1 MPIMIENIN
10 AQTITP
16 ALGKNPR
23 QLYEHQEEAIR
34 KLDAMDKRGSFRTL
48 LVLPTGG
55 GKTLTATYWLLR
67 NAVDQNK
74 KILWLAH
81 RHLLLE
87 QAAEAFAR
95 NAYTDTM
102 VNRTVFNYRIISGM
116 HDKPVH
122 IQKTDRILIA
132 SKDSMIRS
140 LDKLKNWLNGEEI
153 YLVIDEAHHAV
164 AKSYKKIIQYVADHT
179 KSMKLLGLTA
189 TPFRT
194 SEDEQGALKQVFT
207 DDIVYKTD
215 LDALIKKG
223 ILATPTFIDCN
234 TNIQFTEHLGVQAL
248 KSIENLDTLPE
259 NIANDI
265 ADNKERNRI
274 IVEEYLHNYEKY
286 GQTIVFALNKVHAIA
301 LNKLFNE
308 KGKAYGIR
316 SEFIISEV
324 QDMITG
330 ITISNADNERK
341 IEAYRNGEIQVLINV
356 NILTEGTDLPKTHT
370 VFLTRP
376 TVSTTLMTQMVGRAL
391 RGLKAGGTKEAYIV
405 SFVDD
410 WNDKIAWVN
419 PETLTEAEYHEKETL
434 AETQKQQ
441 IRLIAISKIEEF
453 ARMADAAVDTSA
465 LDSTPAIE
473 LIPLGMYMLST
484 LECNHQILVYN
495 STQNAYQSLIRDLPN
510 LMEHYGIEG
519 ETIPEETL
527 DDMTEHCFQSYFDEN
542 MIPSCN
548 RNDIEHL
555 LKFYAQKAVAPLFVT
570 IDEMERKK
578 LDVSE
583 IAKKIYDED
592 MRRSEK
598 NAYIQSL
605 WTEEGSLL
613 PVYYTN
619 PYFFKKLI
627 DLELDKLDGDIEI
640 AAAEPQTE
648 AELRNL
654 EQFPLQKIIELYPK
668 IGLQLKEDAFAAARN
683 DDGSY
688 VCAGC
693 GEVFPTRLFL
703 QVDHIVP
710 MAKGGLSVPDN
721 LQVLCRTCN
730 QRKGDHCC
738 HIQHIGSR
746 QTMLRY
752 ICFSKIRLTKEK
764 TRSYGTCLKI
774 TRHISRQSIAAHIC
788 SSSRA
793 S

>member
-1 MPIMIENIN
+1 MTDMPIMIENIN

-55 GKTLTATYWLLR
+55 GKTLTAAYWLLR

-179 KSMKLLGLTA
+179 KSMRLLGLTA

-215 LDALIKKG
+215 LDTLIKKG

-605 WTEEGSLL
+605 WAEEGSLL

-730 QRKGDHCC
+730 QRKGDH
-738 HIQHIGSR
+738 
-746 QTMLRY
+746 
-752 ICFSKIRLTKEK
+752 
-764 TRSYGTCLKI
+764 
-774 TRHISRQSIAAHIC
+774 
-788 SSSRA
+788 
-793 S
+793 

>member
-1 MPIMIENIN
+1 MTDMPIMIENIN

-55 GKTLTATYWLLR
+55 GKTLTAAYWLLR

-102 VNRTVFNYRIISGM
+102 VNRTIFNYRIISGM

-215 LDALIKKG
+215 LDTLIKKG

-405 SFVDD
+405 TFIDN

-605 WTEEGSLL
+605 WAEEGSLL

-730 QRKGDHCC
+730 QRKGDH
-738 HIQHIGSR
+738 
-746 QTMLRY
+746 
-752 ICFSKIRLTKEK
+752 
-764 TRSYGTCLKI
+764 
-774 TRHISRQSIAAHIC
+774 
-788 SSSRA
+788 
-793 S
+793 

>member
-55 GKTLTATYWLLR
+55 GKTLTAAYWLLR

-223 ILATPTFIDCN
+223 ILATPKFKKWN
-234 TNIQFTEHLGVQAL
+234 TNLQFTEHLGVTAL
-248 KSIENLDTLPE
+248 KSIENLDMLPE
-259 NIANDI
+259 NIVNDI
-265 ADNKERNRI
+265 AGSKERNRI
-274 IVEEYLHNYEKY
+274 IVDEYINNYEKY
-286 GQTIVFALNKVHAIA
+286 GPTIVFALNKNHAIT
-301 LNKLFNE
+301 LNALFNE
-308 KGKAYGIR
+308 KGKKYGIK

-405 SFVDD
+405 TFIDN

-495 STQNAYQSLIRDLPN
+495 STQNAYQNLIRDLPN

-583 IAKKIYDED
+583 IARKIYDED

-598 NAYIQSL
+598 NAYIQNL
-605 WTEEGSLL
+605 WAEEGSLL

-710 MAKGGLSVPDN
+710 MAKGGLSVPEN

-730 QRKGDHCC
+730 QRKGDH
-738 HIQHIGSR
+738 
-746 QTMLRY
+746 
-752 ICFSKIRLTKEK
+752 
-764 TRSYGTCLKI
+764 
-774 TRHISRQSIAAHIC
+774 
-788 SSSRA
+788 
-793 S
+793 

>member
-55 GKTLTATYWLLR
+55 GKTLTAAYWLLR

-215 LDALIKKG
+215 LDTLIKKG

-274 IVEEYLHNYEKY
+274 IVEKYLHNYEKY

-308 KGKAYGIR
+308 KGKAYGIK

-405 SFVDD
+405 TFIDN

-605 WTEEGSLL
+605 WAEEGSLL

-730 QRKGDHCC
+730 QRKGDH
-738 HIQHIGSR
+738 
-746 QTMLRY
+746 
-752 ICFSKIRLTKEK
+752 
-764 TRSYGTCLKI
+764 
-774 TRHISRQSIAAHIC
+774 
-788 SSSRA
+788 
-793 S
+793 

>member
-55 GKTLTATYWLLR
+55 GKTLTAAYWLLR

-405 SFVDD
+405 SFIDD

-730 QRKGDHCC
+730 QRKGDH
-738 HIQHIGSR
+738 
-746 QTMLRY
+746 
-752 ICFSKIRLTKEK
+752 
-764 TRSYGTCLKI
+764 
-774 TRHISRQSIAAHIC
+774 
-788 SSSRA
+788 
-793 S
+793 

>member
-34 KLDAMDKRGSFRTL
+34 KLDAMDKRGAFRTL

-55 GKTLTATYWLLR
+55 GKTLTAAYWLLR

-215 LDALIKKG
+215 LDTLIKKG

-274 IVEEYLHNYEKY
+274 IVEKYLHNYEKY

-405 SFVDD
+405 TFIDD

-605 WTEEGSLL
+605 WAEEGSLL

-683 DDGSY
+683 DDGNY

-710 MAKGGLSVPDN
+710 MAKSGLSVPDN

-730 QRKGDHCC
+730 QRKGDH
-738 HIQHIGSR
+738 
-746 QTMLRY
+746 
-752 ICFSKIRLTKEK
+752 
-764 TRSYGTCLKI
+764 
-774 TRHISRQSIAAHIC
+774 
-788 SSSRA
+788 
-793 S
+793 

>member
-55 GKTLTATYWLLR
+55 GKTLTAAYWLLR

-215 LDALIKKG
+215 LDTLIKKG

-308 KGKAYGIR
+308 KGKAYGIK

-405 SFVDD
+405 TFIDN

-605 WTEEGSLL
+605 WAEEGSLL

-730 QRKGDHCC
+730 QRKGDH
-738 HIQHIGSR
+738 
-746 QTMLRY
+746 
-752 ICFSKIRLTKEK
+752 
-764 TRSYGTCLKI
+764 
-774 TRHISRQSIAAHIC
+774 
-788 SSSRA
+788 
-793 S
+793 

>member
-1 MPIMIENIN
+1 MTDMPIMIENIN

-55 GKTLTATYWLLR
+55 GKTLTAAYWLLR

-215 LDALIKKG
+215 LDTLIKKG

-259 NIANDI
+259 HIVNDI
-265 ADNKERNRI
+265 AGSKERNRI
-274 IVEEYLHNYEKY
+274 IVDEYINNYEKY
-286 GQTIVFALNKVHAIA
+286 GPTIVFALNKNHAIT
-301 LNKLFNE
+301 LNALFNE
-308 KGKAYGIR
+308 KGKKYGIK

-419 PETLTEAEYHEKETL
+419 PETLTVAEYHEKETL

-605 WTEEGSLL
+605 WAEEGSLL

-730 QRKGDHCC
+730 QRKGDH
-738 HIQHIGSR
+738 
-746 QTMLRY
+746 
-752 ICFSKIRLTKEK
+752 
-764 TRSYGTCLKI
+764 
-774 TRHISRQSIAAHIC
+774 
-788 SSSRA
+788 
-793 S
+793 

>member
-1 MPIMIENIN
+1 MTDMPIMIENIN

-55 GKTLTATYWLLR
+55 GKTLTAAYWLLR

-215 LDALIKKG
+215 LDTLIKKG

-259 NIANDI
+259 NIVNDI
-265 ADNKERNRI
+265 AGSKERNRI
-274 IVEEYLHNYEKY
+274 IVDEYINNYEKY
-286 GQTIVFALNKVHAIA
+286 GPTIVFALNKNHAIT
-301 LNKLFNE
+301 LNALFNE
-308 KGKAYGIR
+308 KGKKYGIK

-419 PETLTEAEYHEKETL
+419 PETITVAEYHEKETL

-605 WTEEGSLL
+605 WAEEGSLL

-730 QRKGDHCC
+730 QRKGDH
-738 HIQHIGSR
+738 
-746 QTMLRY
+746 
-752 ICFSKIRLTKEK
+752 
-764 TRSYGTCLKI
+764 
-774 TRHISRQSIAAHIC
+774 
-788 SSSRA
+788 
-793 S
+793 

>member
-55 GKTLTATYWLLR
+55 GKTLTAAYWLLR

-605 WTEEGSLL
+605 WAEEGSLL

-654 EQFPLQKIIELYPK
+654 EQLPLQKIIELYPK

-730 QRKGDHCC
+730 QRKGDH
-738 HIQHIGSR
+738 
-746 QTMLRY
+746 
-752 ICFSKIRLTKEK
+752 
-764 TRSYGTCLKI
+764 
-774 TRHISRQSIAAHIC
+774 
-788 SSSRA
+788 
-793 S
+793 

>member
-34 KLDAMDKRGSFRTL
+34 KLDAMDKRGAFRTL

-55 GKTLTATYWLLR
+55 GKTLTAAYWLLR

-215 LDALIKKG
+215 LDTLIKKG

-405 SFVDD
+405 TFIDN

-527 DDMTEHCFQSYFDEN
+527 DDMTEHCLQSYFDEN

-605 WTEEGSLL
+605 WAEEGSLL

-654 EQFPLQKIIELYPK
+654 EQFPLQKIIEPYPK

-710 MAKGGLSVPDN
+710 MAKGGLSVPEN

-730 QRKGDHCC
+730 QRKGDH
-738 HIQHIGSR
+738 
-746 QTMLRY
+746 
-752 ICFSKIRLTKEK
+752 
-764 TRSYGTCLKI
+764 
-774 TRHISRQSIAAHIC
+774 
-788 SSSRA
+788 
-793 S
+793 

>member
-1 MPIMIENIN
+1 MIENIN

-55 GKTLTATYWLLR
+55 GKTLTAAYWLLR

-116 HDKPVH
+116 HDKPIH

-215 LDALIKKG
+215 LDTLIKKG

-453 ARMADAAVDTSA
+453 ARMADAAVDSSA

-605 WTEEGSLL
+605 WAEEGSLL

-710 MAKGGLSVPDN
+710 MAKGGLSVPEN

-730 QRKGDHCC
+730 QRKGDH
-738 HIQHIGSR
+738 
-746 QTMLRY
+746 
-752 ICFSKIRLTKEK
+752 
-764 TRSYGTCLKI
+764 
-774 TRHISRQSIAAHIC
+774 
-788 SSSRA
+788 
-793 S
+793 

>member
-55 GKTLTATYWLLR
+55 GKTLTAAYWLLR

-122 IQKTDRILIA
+122 IQKTDRILIT

-215 LDALIKKG
+215 LDTLIKKG

-274 IVEEYLHNYEKY
+274 IVEKYLHNYEKY

-434 AETQKQQ
+434 AEAQKQQ

-510 LMEHYGIEG
+510 LMEHYSIEG

-583 IAKKIYDED
+583 IAKRIYDED

-605 WTEEGSLL
+605 WAEEGSLL

-654 EQFPLQKIIELYPK
+654 EQLPLQKIIELYPK

-730 QRKGDHCC
+730 QRKGDH
-738 HIQHIGSR
+738 
-746 QTMLRY
+746 
-752 ICFSKIRLTKEK
+752 
-764 TRSYGTCLKI
+764 
-774 TRHISRQSIAAHIC
+774 
-788 SSSRA
+788 
-793 S
+793 

>member
-1 MPIMIENIN
+1 MTDMPIMIENIN

-55 GKTLTATYWLLR
+55 GKTLTAAYWLLR

-215 LDALIKKG
+215 LDTLIKKG

-259 NIANDI
+259 NIVNDI
-265 ADNKERNRI
+265 AGSKERNRI
-274 IVEEYLHNYEKY
+274 IVDEYINNYEKY
-286 GQTIVFALNKVHAIA
+286 GPTIVFALNKNHAIT
-301 LNKLFNE
+301 LNALFNE
-308 KGKAYGIR
+308 KGKKYGIK

-434 AETQKQQ
+434 AEAQKQQ

-605 WTEEGSLL
+605 WAEEGSLL

-730 QRKGDHCC
+730 QRKGDH
-738 HIQHIGSR
+738 
-746 QTMLRY
+746 
-752 ICFSKIRLTKEK
+752 
-764 TRSYGTCLKI
+764 
-774 TRHISRQSIAAHIC
+774 
-788 SSSRA
+788 
-793 S
+793 

>member
-55 GKTLTATYWLLR
+55 GKTLTAAYWLLR

-223 ILATPTFIDCN
+223 ILATPVFKKWN
-234 TNIQFTEHLGVQAL
+234 TNLQFTEHLGVKAL
-248 KSIENLDTLPE
+248 KSIENLDMLPE
-259 NIANDI
+259 NIVNDI
-265 ADNKERNRI
+265 AGSKERNRI
-274 IVEEYLHNYEKY
+274 IVDEYINNYEKY
-286 GQTIVFALNKVHAIA
+286 GSTIVFALNKNHAIT
-301 LNKLFNE
+301 LNALFNE
-308 KGKAYGIR
+308 KGKKYGIK

-405 SFVDD
+405 TFIDN

-542 MIPSCN
+542 MIPSCI
-548 RNDIEHL
+548 RNDVEHL

-605 WTEEGSLL
+605 WAEEGSLL

-730 QRKGDHCC
+730 QRKGDH
-738 HIQHIGSR
+738 
-746 QTMLRY
+746 
-752 ICFSKIRLTKEK
+752 
-764 TRSYGTCLKI
+764 
-774 TRHISRQSIAAHIC
+774 
-788 SSSRA
+788 
-793 S
+793 

>member
-55 GKTLTATYWLLR
+55 GKTLTAAYWLLR

-730 QRKGDHCC
+730 QRKGDH
-738 HIQHIGSR
+738 
-746 QTMLRY
+746 
-752 ICFSKIRLTKEK
+752 
-764 TRSYGTCLKI
+764 
-774 TRHISRQSIAAHIC
+774 
-788 SSSRA
+788 
-793 S
+793 

>member
-55 GKTLTATYWLLR
+55 GKTLTAAYWLLR

-102 VNRTVFNYRIISGM
+102 VNRTIFNYRIISGM

-215 LDALIKKG
+215 LDTLIKKG

-434 AETQKQQ
+434 VETQKQQ

-668 IGLQLKEDAFAAARN
+668 IGLKLKEDAFAAARN

-688 VCAGC
+688 ICAGC

-710 MAKGGLSVPDN
+710 MAKGGLSVPEN

-730 QRKGDHCC
+730 QRKGDH
-738 HIQHIGSR
+738 
-746 QTMLRY
+746 
-752 ICFSKIRLTKEK
+752 
-764 TRSYGTCLKI
+764 
-774 TRHISRQSIAAHIC
+774 
-788 SSSRA
+788 
-793 S
+793 

>member
-1 MPIMIENIN
+1 MTDMPIMIENIN

-55 GKTLTATYWLLR
+55 GKTLTAAYWLLR

-87 QAAEAFAR
+87 QAAEAIAR

-215 LDALIKKG
+215 LDTLIKKG

-259 NIANDI
+259 NIVNDI
-265 ADNKERNRI
+265 AGSKERNRI
-274 IVEEYLHNYEKY
+274 IVDEYINNYEKY
-286 GQTIVFALNKVHAIA
+286 GPTIVFALNKNHAIT
-301 LNKLFNE
+301 LNALFNE
-308 KGKAYGIR
+308 KGKKYGIK

-605 WTEEGSLL
+605 WAEEGSLL

-730 QRKGDHCC
+730 QRKGDH
-738 HIQHIGSR
+738 
-746 QTMLRY
+746 
-752 ICFSKIRLTKEK
+752 
-764 TRSYGTCLKI
+764 
-774 TRHISRQSIAAHIC
+774 
-788 SSSRA
+788 
-793 S
+793 

>member
-1 MPIMIENIN
+1 MTDMPIMIENIN

-55 GKTLTATYWLLR
+55 GKTLTAAYWLLR

-215 LDALIKKG
+215 LDTLIKKG

-259 NIANDI
+259 NIVNDI
-265 ADNKERNRI
+265 AGSKERNRI
-274 IVEEYLHNYEKY
+274 IVDEYINNYEKY
-286 GQTIVFALNKVHAIA
+286 GPTIVFALNKNHAIT
-301 LNKLFNE
+301 LNALFNE
-308 KGKAYGIR
+308 KGKKYGIK

-473 LIPLGMYMLST
+473 LNPLGMYMLST

-605 WTEEGSLL
+605 WAEEGSLL

-730 QRKGDHCC
+730 QRKGDH
-738 HIQHIGSR
+738 
-746 QTMLRY
+746 
-752 ICFSKIRLTKEK
+752 
-764 TRSYGTCLKI
+764 
-774 TRHISRQSIAAHIC
+774 
-788 SSSRA
+788 
-793 S
+793 

>member
-1 MPIMIENIN
+1 MTDMPIMIENIN
-10 AQTITP
+10 AQKITP

-55 GKTLTATYWLLR
+55 GKTLTAAYWLLR

-116 HDKPVH
+116 HDKPIH

-223 ILATPTFIDCN
+223 ILATPKFKKWN
-234 TNIQFTEHLGVQAL
+234 TNLQFTEHLGVKAL
-248 KSIENLDTLPE
+248 KSIENLDMLPE
-259 NIANDI
+259 NIVNDI
-265 ADNKERNRI
+265 AGSKERNRI
-274 IVEEYLHNYEKY
+274 IVDEYINNYEKY
-286 GQTIVFALNKVHAIA
+286 GPTIVFALNKVHAIA

-324 QDMITG
+324 QDMTTG

-484 LECNHQILVYN
+484 LECSHQILVYN

-605 WTEEGSLL
+605 WAEEGSLL

-668 IGLQLKEDAFAAARN
+668 IGLKLKEDAFAAARN

-730 QRKGDHCC
+730 QRKGDH
-738 HIQHIGSR
+738 
-746 QTMLRY
+746 
-752 ICFSKIRLTKEK
+752 
-764 TRSYGTCLKI
+764 
-774 TRHISRQSIAAHIC
+774 
-788 SSSRA
+788 
-793 S
+793 

>member
-55 GKTLTATYWLLR
+55 GKTLTAAYWLLR

-164 AKSYKKIIQYVADHT
+164 AKSYKKIIQYVADHA

-215 LDALIKKG
+215 LDTLIKKG

-605 WTEEGSLL
+605 WAEEGSLL

-654 EQFPLQKIIELYPK
+654 EQLPLQKIIELYPK

-730 QRKGDHCC
+730 QRKGDH
-738 HIQHIGSR
+738 
-746 QTMLRY
+746 
-752 ICFSKIRLTKEK
+752 
-764 TRSYGTCLKI
+764 
-774 TRHISRQSIAAHIC
+774 
-788 SSSRA
+788 
-793 S
+793 

>member
-55 GKTLTATYWLLR
+55 GKTLTAAYWLLR

-164 AKSYKKIIQYVADHT
+164 AKSYKKIIQYVADHA

-215 LDALIKKG
+215 LDTLIKKG

-274 IVEEYLHNYEKY
+274 IVEKYLHNYETY

-434 AETQKQQ
+434 AEAQKQQ

-510 LMEHYGIEG
+510 LMEHYSIEG

-583 IAKKIYDED
+583 IAKRIYDED

-605 WTEEGSLL
+605 WAEEGSLL

-654 EQFPLQKIIELYPK
+654 EQLPLQKIIELYPK

-730 QRKGDHCC
+730 QRKGDH
-738 HIQHIGSR
+738 
-746 QTMLRY
+746 
-752 ICFSKIRLTKEK
+752 
-764 TRSYGTCLKI
+764 
-774 TRHISRQSIAAHIC
+774 
-788 SSSRA
+788 
-793 S
+793 

>member
-34 KLDAMDKRGSFRTL
+34 KLDAMDKRGPFRTL

-55 GKTLTATYWLLR
+55 GKTLTAAYWLLR

-215 LDALIKKG
+215 LDTLIKKG

-605 WTEEGSLL
+605 WAEEGSLL

-730 QRKGDHCC
+730 QRKGDH
-738 HIQHIGSR
+738 
-746 QTMLRY
+746 
-752 ICFSKIRLTKEK
+752 
-764 TRSYGTCLKI
+764 
-774 TRHISRQSIAAHIC
+774 
-788 SSSRA
+788 
-793 S
+793 

>member
-55 GKTLTATYWLLR
+55 GKTLTAAYWLLR

-140 LDKLKNWLNGEEI
+140 LDKLKSWLNGEEI

-215 LDALIKKG
+215 LDTLIKKG

-274 IVEEYLHNYEKY
+274 IVEKYLHNYEKY

-405 SFVDD
+405 TFIDN

-434 AETQKQQ
+434 VEIQKQQ

-730 QRKGDHCC
+730 QRKGDH
-738 HIQHIGSR
+738 
-746 QTMLRY
+746 
-752 ICFSKIRLTKEK
+752 
-764 TRSYGTCLKI
+764 
-774 TRHISRQSIAAHIC
+774 
-788 SSSRA
+788 
-793 S
+793 

>member
-1 MPIMIENIN
+1 MIENIN

-55 GKTLTATYWLLR
+55 GKTLTAAYWLLR

-215 LDALIKKG
+215 LDTLIKKG

-391 RGLKAGGTKEAYIV
+391 RGRKAGGTKEAYIV
-405 SFVDD
+405 TFIDN

-598 NAYIQSL
+598 NAYIQNL

-668 IGLQLKEDAFAAARN
+668 IGLKLKEDAFAAARN

-730 QRKGDHCC
+730 QRKGDH
-738 HIQHIGSR
+738 
-746 QTMLRY
+746 
-752 ICFSKIRLTKEK
+752 
-764 TRSYGTCLKI
+764 
-774 TRHISRQSIAAHIC
+774 
-788 SSSRA
+788 
-793 S
+793 

>member
-55 GKTLTATYWLLR
+55 GKTLTAAYWLLR

-215 LDALIKKG
+215 LDTLIKKG

-405 SFVDD
+405 TFIDD

-419 PETLTEAEYHEKETL
+419 PETLMEAEYHEKETL

-527 DDMTEHCFQSYFDEN
+527 DDMIEHCFQSYFDEN

-605 WTEEGSLL
+605 WAEEGSLL

-730 QRKGDHCC
+730 QRKGDH
-738 HIQHIGSR
+738 
-746 QTMLRY
+746 
-752 ICFSKIRLTKEK
+752 
-764 TRSYGTCLKI
+764 
-774 TRHISRQSIAAHIC
+774 
-788 SSSRA
+788 
-793 S
+793 

>member
-55 GKTLTATYWLLR
+55 GKTLTAAYWLLR

-87 QAAEAFAR
+87 QATEAFAR

-215 LDALIKKG
+215 LDTLIKKG

-410 WNDKIAWVN
+410 WNDKIAWIN

-605 WTEEGSLL
+605 WAEEGSLL

-730 QRKGDHCC
+730 QRKGDH
-738 HIQHIGSR
+738 
-746 QTMLRY
+746 
-752 ICFSKIRLTKEK
+752 
-764 TRSYGTCLKI
+764 
-774 TRHISRQSIAAHIC
+774 
-788 SSSRA
+788 
-793 S
+793 

>member
-1 MPIMIENIN
+1 MTDMPIMIENIN

-55 GKTLTATYWLLR
+55 GKTLTAAYWLLR

-153 YLVIDEAHHAV
+153 YLVIDETHHAV

-215 LDALIKKG
+215 LDTLIKKG

-259 NIANDI
+259 NIVNDI
-265 ADNKERNRI
+265 AGSKERNRI
-274 IVEEYLHNYEKY
+274 IVDEYINNYEKY
-286 GQTIVFALNKVHAIA
+286 GPTIVFALNKNHAIT
-301 LNKLFNE
+301 LNALFNE
-308 KGKAYGIR
+308 KGKKYGIK

-605 WTEEGSLL
+605 WAEEGSLL

-730 QRKGDHCC
+730 QRKGDH
-738 HIQHIGSR
+738 
-746 QTMLRY
+746 
-752 ICFSKIRLTKEK
+752 
-764 TRSYGTCLKI
+764 
-774 TRHISRQSIAAHIC
+774 
-788 SSSRA
+788 
-793 S
+793 

>member
-1 MPIMIENIN
+1 MTDMPIMIENIN

-34 KLDAMDKRGSFRTL
+34 KLDAMDKRGPFRTL

-55 GKTLTATYWLLR
+55 GKTLTAAYWLLR

-116 HDKPVH
+116 HDKPVY

-215 LDALIKKG
+215 LDTLIKKG

-301 LNKLFNE
+301 LNKRFNE

-434 AETQKQQ
+434 AEAQKQQ

-605 WTEEGSLL
+605 WAEEGSLL

-668 IGLQLKEDAFAAARN
+668 IGLKLKEDAFAAARN

-730 QRKGDHCC
+730 QRKGDH
-738 HIQHIGSR
+738 
-746 QTMLRY
+746 
-752 ICFSKIRLTKEK
+752 
-764 TRSYGTCLKI
+764 
-774 TRHISRQSIAAHIC
+774 
-788 SSSRA
+788 
-793 S
+793 

>member
-34 KLDAMDKRGSFRTL
+34 KLDALDKRGSFRTL

-55 GKTLTATYWLLR
+55 GKTLTAAYWLLR

-215 LDALIKKG
+215 LDTLIKKG

-308 KGKAYGIR
+308 KGKAYSIR

-598 NAYIQSL
+598 NAYIQNL
-605 WTEEGSLL
+605 WAEEGSLL

-668 IGLQLKEDAFAAARN
+668 IGLKLKEDAFAVARN

-710 MAKGGLSVPDN
+710 MAKGGLSVPEN

-730 QRKGDHCC
+730 QRKGDH
-738 HIQHIGSR
+738 
-746 QTMLRY
+746 
-752 ICFSKIRLTKEK
+752 
-764 TRSYGTCLKI
+764 
-774 TRHISRQSIAAHIC
+774 
-788 SSSRA
+788 
-793 S
+793 

>member
-55 GKTLTATYWLLR
+55 GKTLTAAYWLLR

-405 SFVDD
+405 TFIDN

-527 DDMTEHCFQSYFDEN
+527 DDMTKHCFQSYFDEN

-605 WTEEGSLL
+605 WAEEGSLL

-730 QRKGDHCC
+730 QRKGDH
-738 HIQHIGSR
+738 
-746 QTMLRY
+746 
-752 ICFSKIRLTKEK
+752 
-764 TRSYGTCLKI
+764 
-774 TRHISRQSIAAHIC
+774 
-788 SSSRA
+788 
-793 S
+793 

>member
-1 MPIMIENIN
+1 MIENIN

-55 GKTLTATYWLLR
+55 GKTLTAAYWLLR

-215 LDALIKKG
+215 LDTLIKKG

-259 NIANDI
+259 NIVNDI
-265 ADNKERNRI
+265 AGSKERNRI
-274 IVEEYLHNYEKY
+274 IVDEYINNYEKY
-286 GQTIVFALNKVHAIA
+286 GPTIVFALNKNHAIT
-301 LNKLFNE
+301 LNALFNE
-308 KGKAYGIR
+308 KGKKYGIK

-605 WTEEGSLL
+605 WAEEGSLL

-640 AAAEPQTE
+640 TAAEPQTE

-688 VCAGC
+688 VCADC

-730 QRKGDHCC
+730 QRKGDH
-738 HIQHIGSR
+738 
-746 QTMLRY
+746 
-752 ICFSKIRLTKEK
+752 
-764 TRSYGTCLKI
+764 
-774 TRHISRQSIAAHIC
+774 
-788 SSSRA
+788 
-793 S
+793 